1 MHGLLVEVNAFYR
14 LNMPQRYLPAEL
26 IPKALALLLPK
37 LSWAVPS
44 ASGVV

>member
-1 MHGLLVEVNAFYR
+1 MQALLVEVNAFNR
-14 LNMPQRYLPAEL
+14 LNMPRRYLSADL

-44 ASGVV
+44 A